1 MRYLYIFWIV
11 MLSAVCQNAFGQIKQ
26 SGSPYVRNYTAK
38 DFPANNQNWCILT
51 DTLGVMYFGNT
62 NGVLIFDGITWNLI
76 KTPKKTAVR
85 ALALDKE
92 KNSVY
97 VGSANDFG
105 YLKPDSAGS
114 LKYQT
119 LTDSVIAKKNPNI
132 TSIVKTKN
140 EGVIFETAQELY
152 ILKDDGRLSTVT
164 LPVDKIAVKPED
176 GTRFKG
182 VFEVGDKVYVNHT
195 GAGIM
200 ELKAGALFRDID
212 LIRAGHDIYAMIQVG
227 DSIIIINREEGIFVG
242 DNLNCHKFEN
252 ELTPLILKD
261 VYCVLRLHDGCF
273 AFGTISKGLIITDK
287 YLNVIKTGLL
297 KHYQIY
303 NLFEDSSNLVWA
315 ATNNG
320 LAVVDLYSPFSHFPN
335 NATGISGTIRSVLS
349 YNGMVYLGTD
359 AVYACPIDSLNEPH
373 FKELKNQSG
382 RSAVWKLDTV
392 GGSVIGGTNLGLISI
407 KNGVLTNV
415 DRDRNIFNFVIPK
428 ENPNLMVAVGG
439 SGFTVYECK
448 DGVWAHKN
456 GVEGFDFRV
465 RNIAQDS
472 KGAYWVSE
480 KSTGVY
486 QVHFNKNFNYV
497 QDIKNYNSG
506 KGLPSAIG
514 NYLFDTGKELV
525 IGTSDGFYKYSKD
538 SDKFFKYDAMNEA
551 FNNNVGYEFM
561 YTDPLDN
568 IWIKRVISN
577 KKDPNVQHW
586 LLERYK
592 YDGDSQAECL
602 AAPFLPY
609 ADHIYSIGYVGD
621 SCYIIGDQDG
631 YVHYDEKIKKD
642 FSIPYKALIRN
653 VENIANDSIL
663 AGEAF
668 EKKVLVLP
676 YSERSIRIAFSAA
689 SYEYPEFLRFKT
701 YMENN
706 DDGWTDFRNETVK
719 EYSNLSPGTYVFHVI
734 AKNCYDNESQEATLT
749 IKIIAPWY
757 MSLWAVIFY
766 VLVFALLIWL
776 IVKAY
781 TKKLIRDKQKLE
793 QIVEQRT
800 AEIRQQSKL
809 IMEKNEEITE
819 KNKSITDSIEY
830 ALHIQQAMLP
840 LKDKIDNALPINF
853 ILYRPKDI
861 VSGDYYW
868 FAETDKKIIITAA
881 DCTGHGVPGAF
892 MSMIGSQILT
902 EIISDGITSADEILT
917 NQNFRIRKALKQDTT
932 ENHDGMDMALCS
944 IDKETHL
951 VEYAGAKNPLI
962 FIQNEEIQT
971 IKADKQAIGGD
982 QIQEDFHFTKHE
994 IMPDGNTWFYM
1005 FSDGYEDQFGGPDG
1019 KKFKIKNLRE
1029 LIFKIHNLPPEQQRE
1044 ILNTT
1049 IEEWIGPQGEQTD
1062 DIILM
1067 GFKL

>member
-1 MRYLYIFWIV
+1 MPISYETKLLFEYLKNYDGLIPILNDIFDLTQGYVFEHRLHKPLNYELTEGNIKPIMLDFYDKHYTKPKAEEVRDILSGKSTYFTGENGYHVNFLKGEGKSKVSFYPKNDYAEFFVYIDKNCLNVLKITAHELSHAISSYNKNVVTCAREHKKRDTNFHPEHDAIREV
-11 MLSAVCQNAFGQIKQ
+11 ESYITEALFLNYMLSKG
-26 SGSPYVRNYTAK
+26 
-38 DFPANNQNWCILT
+38 
-51 DTLGVMYFGNT
+51 M
-62 NGVLIFDGITWNLI
+62 ITI
-76 KTPKKTAVR
+76 
-85 ALALDKE
+85 
-92 KNSVY
+92 
-97 VGSANDFG
+97 
-105 YLKPDSAGS
+105 
-114 LKYQT
+114 
-119 LTDSVIAKKNPNI
+119 
-132 TSIVKTKN
+132 
-140 EGVIFETAQELY
+140 
-152 ILKDDGRLSTVT
+152 DDGL
-164 LPVDKIAVKPED
+164 D
-176 GTRFKG
+176 
-182 VFEVGDKVYVNHT
+182 Y
-195 GAGIM
+195 
-200 ELKAGALFRDID
+200 
-212 LIRAGHDIYAMIQVG
+212 Y
-227 DSIIIINREEGIFVG
+227 REGMSFI
-242 DNLNCHKFEN
+242 H
-252 ELTPLILKD
+252 
-261 VYCVLRLHDGCF
+261 
-273 AFGTISKGLIITDK
+273 
-287 YLNVIKTGLL
+287 NVI
-297 KHYQIY
+297 
-303 NLFEDSSNLVWA
+303 
-315 ATNNG
+315 
-320 LAVVDLYSPFSHFPN
+320 
-335 NATGISGTIRSVLS
+335 
-349 YNGMVYLGTD
+349 
-359 AVYACPIDSLNEPH
+359 
-373 FKELKNQSG
+373 
-382 RSAVWKLDTV
+382 
-392 GGSVIGGTNLGLISI
+392 
-407 KNGVLTNV
+407 
-415 DRDRNIFNFVIPK
+415 
-428 ENPNLMVAVGG
+428 
-439 SGFTVYECK
+439 
-448 DGVWAHKN
+448 
-456 GVEGFDFRV
+456 
-465 RNIAQDS
+465 
-472 KGAYWVSE
+472 
-480 KSTGVY
+480 
-486 QVHFNKNFNYV
+486 
-497 QDIKNYNSG
+497 
-506 KGLPSAIG
+506 
-514 NYLFDTGKELV
+514 
-525 IGTSDGFYKYSKD
+525 
-538 SDKFFKYDAMNEA
+538 
-551 FNNNVGYEFM
+551 
-561 YTDPLDN
+561 
-568 IWIKRVISN
+568 
-577 KKDPNVQHW
+577 
-586 LLERYK
+586 
-592 YDGDSQAECL
+592 
-602 AAPFLPY
+602 
-609 ADHIYSIGYVGD
+609 
-621 SCYIIGDQDG
+621 
-631 YVHYDEKIKKD
+631 
-642 FSIPYKALIRN
+642 
-653 VENIANDSIL
+653 
-663 AGEAF
+663 GEAF